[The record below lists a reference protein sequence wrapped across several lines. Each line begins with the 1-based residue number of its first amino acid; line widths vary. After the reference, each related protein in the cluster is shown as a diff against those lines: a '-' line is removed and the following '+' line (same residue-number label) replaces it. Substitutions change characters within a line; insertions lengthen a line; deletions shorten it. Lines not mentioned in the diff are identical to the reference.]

1 MPSYVE
7 RGLNHI
13 WLLHKRA
20 VQLGQAVLLN
30 FKQSYGLKPVCVKC
44 TTEWLG
50 EGLDWSSMKSTSE
63 NSTMSRCQ
71 SASWSTKH
79 TKAWAKTHCRIQNL
93 PLSSEEIPVPH
104 FWSDTPLI
112 VPFWHTKTENP
123 LKRTLL
129 LYIYYLKMYN
139 SVYFLGNEPINGFNH
154 SPLLKHPST
163 MD

>member
-7 RGLNHI
+7 RCLNHI

-44 TTEWLG
+44 TIEWLS

-93 PLSSEEIPVPH
+93 PLSSEEDSCTS
-104 FWSDTPLI
+104 FLI
-112 VPFWHTKTENP
+112 RYSINSAILTHKNGKPSKTY
-123 LKRTLL
+123 TIAVHLL
-129 LYIYYLKMYN
+129 LEN
-139 SVYFLGNEPINGFNH
+139 V
-154 SPLLKHPST
+154 
-163 MD
+163 